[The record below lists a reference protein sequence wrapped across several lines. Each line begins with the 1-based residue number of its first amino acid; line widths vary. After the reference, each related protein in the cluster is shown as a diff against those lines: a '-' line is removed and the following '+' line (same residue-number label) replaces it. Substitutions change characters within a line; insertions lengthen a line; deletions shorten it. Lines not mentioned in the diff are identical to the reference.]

1 MIEEW
6 RAAPGFEGLYEVSSE
21 GQVRSLPREVSS
33 TNRWGVT
40 GVRKYQGKTLRPTPN
55 EKGYLSLRLCQGWGN
70 PRRRVYVHR
79 LVAEA
84 FLPNPEEFEQV
95 LHWDDTPSNNRVTNL
110 RWGNQSMNEL
120 DKVRNRGI

>member
-6 RAAPGFEGLYEVSSE
+6 RATPGFEGLYEVSSE
-21 GQVRSLPREVSS
+21 GRVRSLPRVVPS

-40 GVRKYQGKTLRPTPN
+40 GVRKYRGKTLRPTPN

-84 FLPNPEEFEQV
+84 FLPNPEGFEQV

-120 DKVRNRGI
+120 DKVRNRAI